1 MNILRKLPALYL
13 DGWPL
18 KESMTTNADTESRN
32 IYHLEQHVTMRSE
45 IH

>member
-1 MNILRKLPALYL
+1 MDILRKLPALYL

-18 KESMTTNADTESRN
+18 KESMTTNSDTESV
-32 IYHLEQHVTMRSE
+32 YHSEQQSIMRSE